1 MFRKILGNF
10 GVRLIS
16 AIVNLMIAIVVSQYL
31 GASGKGEQSLVLTM
45 IAIVTIFDNMV
56 GGASIVFLTNK
67 LRIRELFVASYVW
80 TLLVS
85 VLSYIVLV
93 FVELVPD
100 KFILSVVILSTISS
114 IVSIHSSVLLGKE
127 NLKSFNLLSFL
138 VPLLS
143 LVTLLL
149 QFTLNWNR
157 TAEAY
162 VYSLYL
168 AYGLTLVVSI
178 LLVMKHVKKDS
189 VFQLSNTWS
198 TFQSLF
204 YYGFQNQLAHIFQLL
219 SFRISY
225 FFLQRDCG
233 ETEVGIYSNA
243 VSVIESIWMI
253 STSISLWQY
262 AKISNS
268 TDVNYTKKITEQLTK
283 YGLLTAFVA
292 LLVLLLI
299 PAGFYAWL
307 YGKEFRGLNELMW
320 YLAPG
325 IWVFNYALI
334 IGHYFS
340 GHGKY
345 YVNAIA
351 SGIGLVVTCAS
362 AYYFIPT
369 LKIQGAALSASISY
383 FVTSLVVILYFRKEG
398 ANFVVFPSIRELKT
412 TIGQLKKHLS
422 KRT

>member
-1 MFRKILGNF
+1 MFSKILGNF

-16 AIVNLMIAIVVSQYL
+16 AIFNLMIAIVVSQYL
-31 GASGKGEQSLVLTM
+31 GANGKGEQSLVLTM

-67 LRIRELFVASYVW
+67 LRIRELFVASYIW
-80 TLLVS
+80 TLFVS

-114 IVSIHSSVLLGKE
+114 IFSIHSSILLGNE

-143 LVTLLL
+143 LGALLF
-149 QFTLNWNR
+149 QFTLDWNQ
-157 TAEAY
+157 TVEAY
-162 VYSLYL
+162 VYSLYV
-168 AYGLTLVVSI
+168 AYGLTLIVSI

-189 VFQLSNTWS
+189 VFQLSNTWI
-198 TFQSLF
+198 TFKSLF
-204 YYGFQNQLAHIFQLL
+204 YFGFQNQLAHVFQLL

-225 FFLQRDCG
+225 FFLQRNCG
-233 ETEVGIYSNA
+233 EAEVGIYSNA

-253 STSISLWQY
+253 SSSISLWQY

-268 TDVNYTKKITEQLTK
+268 TDVNYTIKITEQLTK

-292 LLVLLLI
+292 LTVLLII
-299 PAGFYAWL
+299 PAEFYAWL
-307 YGKEFRGLNELMW
+307 FGKEFHSLNVLMW

-369 LKIQGAALSASISY
+369 LKIQGAAISASISY
-383 FVTSLVVILYFRKEG
+383 FVTSLVVILFFRKEG
-398 ANFVVFPSIRELKT
+398 ANFVVFPSIGELKLT
-412 TIGQLKKHLS
+412 FGQIKQYLT

>member
-1 MFRKILGNF
+1 
-10 GVRLIS
+10 
-16 AIVNLMIAIVVSQYL
+16 
-31 GASGKGEQSLVLTM
+31 
-45 IAIVTIFDNMV
+45 
-56 GGASIVFLTNK
+56 
-67 LRIRELFVASYVW
+67 
-80 TLLVS
+80 
-85 VLSYIVLV
+85 
-93 FVELVPD
+93 VELVPD
-100 KFILSVVILSTISS
+100 KFILSVVILSAISS

-138 VPLLS
+138 VPFIS
-143 LVTLLL
+143 LIALLL
-149 QFTLNWNR
+149 QFILNWNR

-162 VYSLYL
+162 VYALYA
-168 AYGLTLVVSI
+168 AYGITLLVSI
-178 LLVMKHVKKDS
+178 LFIMGHVKKDTA
-189 VFQLSNTWS
+189 FQFSNTWI
-198 TFQSLF
+198 TFKSLF
-204 YYGFQNQLAHIFQLL
+204 YYGFQNQLAHVFQLL

-233 ETEVGIYSNA
+233 EAEVGIYSNA

-268 TDVNYTKKITEQLTK
+268 TDVNYTKNITEQLTK

-292 LLVLLLI
+292 LTVLLFI
-299 PAGFYAWL
+299 PAEFYSWL
-307 YGKEFRGLNELMW
+307 FGKEFRGLNELMW

-351 SGIGLVVTCAS
+351 SGIGLIVTVIS
-362 AYYFIPT
+362 AYYLIPA
-369 LKIQGAALSASISY
+369 LKIEGAAISASISY
-383 FVTSLVVILYFRKEG
+383 FATSLVVLLYFRKEG
-398 ANFVVFPSIRELKT
+398 ANFVVFPSLGELKLT
-412 TIGQLKKHLS
+412 VGQLKQYIT

>member
-1 MFRKILGNF
+1 MVRKILGNF
-10 GVRLIS
+10 GVRLLS
-16 AIVNLMIAIVVSQYL
+16 AIMNLMIAIVVSQYI
-31 GASGKGEQSLVLTM
+31 GATGKGEQSLVLTM

-56 GGASIVFLTNK
+56 GGASIVYLTNK
-67 LRIRELFVASYVW
+67 LRIRELFFSAYLW
-80 TLLVS
+80 TILVS
-85 VLSYIVLV
+85 VACYFILLY
-93 FVELVPD
+93 VELVPA
-100 KFILSVVILSTISS
+100 KFILSVLILSAISS
-114 IVSIHSSVLLGKE
+114 IVSIQSSILLGKE

-138 VPLLS
+138 VPLLTLS
-143 LVTLLL
+143 ALLL

-162 VYSLYL
+162 VYALYL
-168 AYGLTLVVSI
+168 AYGVTLLISI
-178 LLVMKHVKKDS
+178 LLIAKHVRKDS
-189 VFQLSNTWS
+189 VFQLSSTWS
-198 TFQSLF
+198 TFKSLF
-204 YYGFQNQLAHIFQLL
+204 YYGFQNQLAHVFQLL

-225 FFLQRDCG
+225 FFLERDCG
-233 ETEVGIYSNA
+233 EAEVGIYSNA

-268 TDVNYTKKITEQLTK
+268 TDVNYTKNITEQLTK
-283 YGLLTAFVA
+283 YGLLTAFLA
-292 LLVLLLI
+292 LTVLLFI
-299 PAGFYAWL
+299 PSEFYSWL
-307 YGKEFRGLNELMW
+307 FGKEFHGLNELMF

-351 SGIGLVVTCAS
+351 SGIGLVITCLA

-369 LKIQGAALSASISY
+369 LKIQGAAITASLSY

-398 ANFVVFPSIRELKT
+398 ANFVVFPSIGELKST
-412 TIGQLKKHLS
+412 LGQLKQQLT
-422 KRT
+422 KRI

>member
-1 MFRKILGNF
+1 MVRKILGNF
-10 GVRLIS
+10 GVRLLS
-16 AIVNLMIAIVVSQYL
+16 AILNLMIAIVVSQYL
-31 GASGKGEQSLVLTM
+31 GATGKGEQSLVLTI

-56 GGASIVFLTNK
+56 GGASIVYLTNK
-67 LRIRELFVASYVW
+67 LRIRELFFTAYLW
-80 TLLVS
+80 TILVS
-85 VLSYIVLV
+85 LACYFILLYA
-93 FVELVPD
+93 ELVPS
-100 KFILSVVILSTISS
+100 KFILSVLILSAISS
-114 IVSIHSSVLLGKE
+114 IVSIHSSILLGKE

-138 VPLLS
+138 VPLLT
-143 LVTLLL
+143 LTTLLV
-149 QFTLNWNR
+149 QFMLNWNR

-162 VYSLYL
+162 VYALYT
-168 AYGLTLVVSI
+168 AYGVTFLISI
-178 LLVMKHVKKDS
+178 LLVTKHVRKDS
-189 VFQLSNTWS
+189 DFQLANTWT
-198 TFQSLF
+198 TFKSLF
-204 YYGFQNQLAHIFQLL
+204 FYGFQNQLAHVFQLL

-225 FFLQRDCG
+225 FFLERYCG
-233 ETEVGIYSNA
+233 EAEVGIYSNA

-268 TDVNYTKKITEQLTK
+268 TDFNYTKSITEQLTK

-292 LLVLLLI
+292 LIVLLFI
-299 PAGFYAWL
+299 PSSFYSWL
-307 YGKEFRGLNELMW
+307 FGKEFNGLNELMF

-351 SGIGLVVTCAS
+351 SGIGFVVTCIA
-362 AYYFIPT
+362 AYYFIPM
-369 LKIQGAALSASISY
+369 LKIQGAAITASISY

-398 ANFVVFPSIRELKT
+398 ANFVVFPSLRELKS
-412 TIGQLKKHLS
+412 IFWKLKQHLI
-422 KRT
+422 K

>member
-1 MFRKILGNF
+1 M
-10 GVRLIS
+10 
-16 AIVNLMIAIVVSQYL
+16 NLMIAIVVSQYL
-31 GASGKGEQSLVLTM
+31 GAAGKGEQSLVLTI

-56 GGASIVFLTNK
+56 GGASIVYLTNK
-67 LRIRELFVASYVW
+67 LRIRELFFAAYLW
-80 TLLVS
+80 TILVS
-85 VLSYIVLV
+85 LVCYFVLLY
-93 FVELVPD
+93 VELVQA
-100 KFILSVVILSTISS
+100 KFILSVLILSAISS
-114 IVSIHSSVLLGKE
+114 IVSIHSSILLGKE

-138 VPLLS
+138 VPLLTLIS
-143 LVTLLL
+143 LLV
-149 QFTLNWNR
+149 QFMLNWNR
-157 TAEAY
+157 SAEAY
-162 VYSLYL
+162 VHALYV
-168 AYGLTLVVSI
+168 AYGVTFLLSI
-178 LLVMKHVKKDS
+178 ALIAKHVGKDK
-189 VFQLSNTWS
+189 VFELSNTWT
-198 TFQSLF
+198 TFRSLF
-204 YYGFQNQLAHIFQLL
+204 FYGFQNQLAHVFQLL

-225 FFLQRDCG
+225 FFLERDCG
-233 ETEVGIYSNA
+233 EAEVGIYSNA

-268 TDVNYTKKITEQLTK
+268 TDVNYTKNITEQLTK

-292 LLVLLLI
+292 LTVLLCI
-299 PAGFYAWL
+299 PSVFYSWL
-307 YGKEFRGLNELMW
+307 FGKEFHGLNELMF

-345 YVNAIA
+345 YVNALASCIGFVITCIA
-351 SGIGLVVTCAS
+351 

-369 LKIQGAALSASISY
+369 LKIQGAAITASISY

-398 ANFVVFPSIRELKT
+398 ANFVVFPSIGELKST
-412 TIGQLKKHLS
+412 LGQLKQHLL

>member
-1 MFRKILGNF
+1 MVRKILGNF
-10 GVRLIS
+10 GVRLLS
-16 AIVNLMIAIVVSQYL
+16 AIVNLMIAVVVSQYL
-31 GASGKGEQSLVLTM
+31 GATGKGEQSLVLTI

-56 GGASIVFLTNK
+56 GGASIVYLANK
-67 LRIRELFVASYVW
+67 LRIRELFFAAYLW
-80 TLLVS
+80 TIMVS
-85 VLSYIVLV
+85 VVSYFILLY
-93 FVELVPD
+93 VELVPA
-100 KFILSVVILSTISS
+100 KFIVSVLILSAISS

-127 NLKSFNLLSFL
+127 NLKAFNLLSFL
-138 VPLLS
+138 VPVL
-143 LVTLLL
+143 TLTTLIV

-162 VYSLYL
+162 VYALYL
-168 AYGLTLVVSI
+168 SYGVTFLISI
-178 LLVMKHVKKDS
+178 LFIATHVRKDAD
-189 VFQLSNTWS
+189 FQLSNTWS
-198 TFQSLF
+198 TFKSLF
-204 YYGFQNQLAHIFQLL
+204 FYGFQNQLAHVFQLL

-225 FFLQRDCG
+225 FFLERDCG
-233 ETEVGIYSNA
+233 EAEVGIYSNA

-268 TDVNYTKKITEQLTK
+268 TDVNYTKNITEQLTK

-292 LLVLLLI
+292 LFVLLLI
-299 PAGFYAWL
+299 PSAFYSWL
-307 YGKEFRGLNELMW
+307 FGKEFHGLNELMF

-351 SGIGLVVTCAS
+351 SGIGFVITCIA

-369 LKIQGAALSASISY
+369 FKIQGAAITASLSY

-398 ANFVVFPSIRELKT
+398 ANFVVFPSFGELKST
-412 TIGQLKKHLS
+412 MGKLKQHFITRS
-422 KRT
+422 

>member
-100 KFILSVVILSTISS
+100 KFILSVVILCTISS

-162 VYSLYL
+162 VYSLYV

-189 VFQLSNTWS
+189 VFQLSNTWI

-219 SFRISY
+219 SFRMSY

-233 ETEVGIYSNA
+233 EAEVGIYSNA

-268 TDVNYTKKITEQLTK
+268 TDVSYTKNITEQLTK

-299 PAGFYAWL
+299 PAGFYTWL
-307 YGKEFRGLNELMW
+307 FGKEFRGLNELMW

-398 ANFVVFPSIRELKT
+398 ANFVVFPSISELKT
-412 TIGQLKKHLS
+412 TIGQLKQHLS

>member
-1 MFRKILGNF
+1 MVRKILGNF
-10 GVRLIS
+10 GVRLLS
-16 AIVNLMIAIVVSQYL
+16 AIVNLMIAVVVSQYL
-31 GASGKGEQSLVLTM
+31 GATGKGEQSLVLTI

-56 GGASIVFLTNK
+56 GGASIVYLANK
-67 LRIRELFVASYVW
+67 LRIRELFFAAYLWTITVSVASYFI
-80 TLLVS
+80 LR
-85 VLSYIVLV
+85 Y
-93 FVELVPD
+93 VELVPA
-100 KFILSVVILSTISS
+100 KFIVSVIILSAISS

-138 VPLLS
+138 VPVL
-143 LVTLLL
+143 TLTTLIV

-162 VYSLYL
+162 IYALYL
-168 AYGLTLVVSI
+168 SYGVTFLISI
-178 LLVMKHVKKDS
+178 LFIATHVRKDAD
-189 VFQLSNTWS
+189 FQLSKTWS
-198 TFQSLF
+198 TFKSLF
-204 YYGFQNQLAHIFQLL
+204 FYGFQNQLAHVFQLL

-225 FFLQRDCG
+225 FFLERDCG
-233 ETEVGIYSNA
+233 EAEVGIYSNA

-268 TDVNYTKKITEQLTK
+268 TDVNYTKNITEQLTK
-283 YGLLTAFVA
+283 YGLFTAFVA
-292 LLVLLLI
+292 LFVLLLI
-299 PAGFYAWL
+299 PSAFYSWL
-307 YGKEFRGLNELMW
+307 FGKEFHGLNELMF

-351 SGIGLVVTCAS
+351 SGIGFVVTCIA

-369 LKIQGAALSASISY
+369 FKIQGAAITASLSY

-398 ANFVVFPSIRELKT
+398 ANFVVFPSLGELKST
-412 TIGQLKKHLS
+412 VGKLKQHFITRS
-422 KRT
+422 

>member
-1 MFRKILGNF
+1 MVRKILGNF
-10 GVRLIS
+10 GVRLLS
-16 AIVNLMIAIVVSQYL
+16 AIMNLMIAIVVSQYI
-31 GASGKGEQSLVLTM
+31 GATGKGEQSLVLTM

-56 GGASIVFLTNK
+56 GGASIVYLTNK
-67 LRIRELFVASYVW
+67 LRIRELFFSAYLW
-80 TLLVS
+80 TILVS
-85 VLSYIVLV
+85 VACYCILLY
-93 FVELVPD
+93 VELVPT
-100 KFILSVVILSTISS
+100 KFILSVLILSAISS
-114 IVSIHSSVLLGKE
+114 IVSIHSSILLGKE

-138 VPLLS
+138 VPLLTLS
-143 LVTLLL
+143 ALLL

-162 VYSLYL
+162 VYALYL
-168 AYGLTLVVSI
+168 AYGVTLLISI
-178 LLVMKHVKKDS
+178 LLIANHVRKDS
-189 VFQLSNTWS
+189 VFQLSSTWS
-198 TFQSLF
+198 TFKSLF
-204 YYGFQNQLAHIFQLL
+204 YYGFQNQLAHVFQLL

-225 FFLQRDCG
+225 FFLERDCG
-233 ETEVGIYSNA
+233 EAEVGIYSNA

-268 TDVNYTKKITEQLTK
+268 TDVNYTKNITEQLTK
-283 YGLLTAFVA
+283 YGLLTAFLALTA
-292 LLVLLLI
+292 LLFI
-299 PAGFYAWL
+299 PSEFYSWL
-307 YGKEFRGLNELMW
+307 FGKEFHGLNELMF

-351 SGIGLVVTCAS
+351 SGIGLVVTCMA

-369 LKIQGAALSASISY
+369 LKIQGAAITASLSY

-398 ANFVVFPSIRELKT
+398 ANFVVFPSIGELKST
-412 TIGQLKKHLS
+412 LGQLKQQLT

>member
-1 MFRKILGNF
+1 MVRKILGNF
-10 GVRLIS
+10 GVRLLS
-16 AIVNLMIAIVVSQYL
+16 AIMNLMIAIVVSQYI
-31 GASGKGEQSLVLTM
+31 GATGKGEQSLVLTM

-56 GGASIVFLTNK
+56 GGASIVYLTNK
-67 LRIRELFVASYVW
+67 LRIRELFFSAYLW
-80 TLLVS
+80 TILVS
-85 VLSYIVLV
+85 VACYFILLY
-93 FVELVPD
+93 VELVPA
-100 KFILSVVILSTISS
+100 KFILSVLILSAISS
-114 IVSIHSSVLLGKE
+114 IVSIHSSILLGKE

-138 VPLLS
+138 VPLLTLS
-143 LVTLLL
+143 ALLL

-162 VYSLYL
+162 VYALYL
-168 AYGLTLVVSI
+168 AYGVTLLISI
-178 LLVMKHVKKDS
+178 LLIANHVRKDS
-189 VFQLSNTWS
+189 VFQLSSTWS
-198 TFQSLF
+198 TFKSLF
-204 YYGFQNQLAHIFQLL
+204 YYGFQNQLAHVFQLL

-225 FFLQRDCG
+225 FFLERDCG
-233 ETEVGIYSNA
+233 EAEVGIYSNA

-268 TDVNYTKKITEQLTK
+268 TDVNYTKNITEQLTK
-283 YGLLTAFVA
+283 YGLLTAFLA
-292 LLVLLLI
+292 LTVLLFI
-299 PAGFYAWL
+299 PSEFYSWL
-307 YGKEFRGLNELMW
+307 FGKEFHGLNELMF

-351 SGIGLVVTCAS
+351 SGIGLVITCLA

-369 LKIQGAALSASISY
+369 LKIQGAAITASLSY

-398 ANFVVFPSIRELKT
+398 ANFVVFPSIGELKST
-412 TIGQLKKHLS
+412 LGQLKQQLT
-422 KRT
+422 KRI

>member
-1 MFRKILGNF
+1 MVRKILGNF
-10 GVRLIS
+10 GVRLLS
-16 AIVNLMIAIVVSQYL
+16 AIMNLMIAIVVSQYI
-31 GASGKGEQSLVLTM
+31 GATGKGEQSLVLTM

-56 GGASIVFLTNK
+56 GGASIVYLTNK
-67 LRIRELFVASYVW
+67 LRIRELFFSAYLWTILVSVASYFI
-80 TLLVS
+80 LL
-85 VLSYIVLV
+85 Y
-93 FVELVPD
+93 VELVPT
-100 KFILSVVILSTISS
+100 KFILSVLVLSAISS
-114 IVSIHSSVLLGKE
+114 IVSIHSSILLGKE
-127 NLKSFNLLSFL
+127 NLKSFNFLSFL
-138 VPLLS
+138 VPLLTLS
-143 LVTLLL
+143 ALLL

-162 VYSLYL
+162 VYALYL
-168 AYGLTLVVSI
+168 AYGVTLLISI
-178 LLVMKHVKKDS
+178 LLIASHVRKDS
-189 VFQLSNTWS
+189 VFQLSSTWS
-198 TFQSLF
+198 TFKSLF
-204 YYGFQNQLAHIFQLL
+204 YYGFQNQLAHVFQLL

-225 FFLQRDCG
+225 FFLERDCG
-233 ETEVGIYSNA
+233 EAEVGIYSNA

-268 TDVNYTKKITEQLTK
+268 TDVNYTKNITEQLTK

-292 LLVLLLI
+292 LTVLLFI
-299 PAGFYAWL
+299 PSEFYSWL
-307 YGKEFRGLNELMW
+307 FGKEFHGLNELMF

-351 SGIGLVVTCAS
+351 SGIGLVITCLA

-369 LKIQGAALSASISY
+369 LKIQGAAITASLSY

-398 ANFVVFPSIRELKT
+398 ANFVVFPSIGELKST
-412 TIGQLKKHLS
+412 LGQLKQQLT

>member
-1 MFRKILGNF
+1 MVRKILGNF
-10 GVRLIS
+10 GVRLLS
-16 AIVNLMIAIVVSQYL
+16 AIMNLMIAIVVSQYI
-31 GASGKGEQSLVLTM
+31 GATGKGEQSLVLTM

-56 GGASIVFLTNK
+56 GGASIVYLTNK
-67 LRIRELFVASYVW
+67 LRIRELFFSAYLW
-80 TLLVS
+80 TILVS
-85 VLSYIVLV
+85 VACYCILLY
-93 FVELVPD
+93 VELVPT
-100 KFILSVVILSTISS
+100 KFILSVLILSAISS
-114 IVSIHSSVLLGKE
+114 IVSIHSSILLGKE

-138 VPLLS
+138 VPLLTLS
-143 LVTLLL
+143 ALLL

-162 VYSLYL
+162 VYALYL
-168 AYGLTLVVSI
+168 AYGVTLLISI
-178 LLVMKHVKKDS
+178 LLIANHVRKDS
-189 VFQLSNTWS
+189 VFQLSSTWS
-198 TFQSLF
+198 TFKSLF
-204 YYGFQNQLAHIFQLL
+204 YYGFQNQLAHVFQLL

-225 FFLQRDCG
+225 FFLERDCG
-233 ETEVGIYSNA
+233 EAEVGIYSNA

-268 TDVNYTKKITEQLTK
+268 TDVNYTKNITEQLTK
-283 YGLLTAFVA
+283 YGLLTALGA
-292 LLVLLLI
+292 LTVLLFI
-299 PAGFYAWL
+299 PSQFYSWL
-307 YGKEFRGLNELMW
+307 FGKEFHGLNELMF

-351 SGIGLVVTCAS
+351 SGIGLVVTCMA

-369 LKIQGAALSASISY
+369 LKIQGAAITASLSY

-398 ANFVVFPSIRELKT
+398 ANFVVFPSIGELKST
-412 TIGQLKKHLS
+412 LGQLKQQLT

>member
-1 MFRKILGNF
+1 MVRKILGNF
-10 GVRLIS
+10 GVRLLS
-16 AIVNLMIAIVVSQYL
+16 AIMNLMIAVVVSQYI
-31 GASGKGEQSLVLTM
+31 GATGKGEQSLVLTM

-56 GGASIVFLTNK
+56 GGASIVYLTNK
-67 LRIRELFVASYVW
+67 LRIRELFFAAYLW
-80 TLLVS
+80 TFLVS
-85 VLSYIVLV
+85 VVCYFILSHM
-93 FVELVPD
+93 ELVPA
-100 KFILSVVILSTISS
+100 KFIVSVLILSAISS
-114 IVSIHSSVLLGKE
+114 IVSIHSSILLGKE

-138 VPLLS
+138 VPLL
-143 LVTLLL
+143 TLSALFL
-149 QFTLNWNR
+149 QFALNWNR

-162 VYSLYL
+162 VYALYL
-168 AYGLTLVVSI
+168 SYGFTFLMSI
-178 LLVMKHVKKDS
+178 LLIAKHVRKDS
-189 VFQLSNTWS
+189 DFQLSNTWI
-198 TFQSLF
+198 TFKSLLF
-204 YYGFQNQLAHIFQLL
+204 YGFQNQLAHIFQLL

-225 FFLQRDCG
+225 FFLERYCG
-233 ETEVGIYSNA
+233 EAEVGIYSNA

-268 TDVNYTKKITEQLTK
+268 TDVNYTKNITEQLTK

-292 LLVLLLI
+292 LSALLFI
-299 PAGFYAWL
+299 PSEFYSWL
-307 YGKEFRGLNELMW
+307 FGKEFNGLNELMF

-351 SGIGLVVTCAS
+351 SGIGLIVTCMA

-369 LKIQGAALSASISY
+369 LKIQGAAITASLSY
-383 FVTSLVVILYFRKEG
+383 FVTSIVVILYFKKEG
-398 ANFVVFPSIRELKT
+398 ANFVVFPSIGELKLT
-412 TIGQLKKHLS
+412 FGQLKQHLT

>member
-1 MFRKILGNF
+1 MVRKILGNF

-16 AIVNLMIAIVVSQYL
+16 AIVNLMIAVVVSQYL

-56 GGASIVFLTNK
+56 GGASIVYLTNK
-67 LRIRELFVASYVW
+67 LRIRELFVASYLW
-80 TLLVS
+80 TLIVS
-85 VLSYIVLV
+85 VFSYIVLV
-93 FVELVPD
+93 LVELVPD

-138 VPLLS
+138 VPLIS
-143 LVTLLL
+143 LFALLL
-149 QFTLNWNR
+149 QFALNWNR
-157 TAEAY
+157 TADAY
-162 VYSLYL
+162 VYALYA
-168 AYGLTLVVSI
+168 AYGITLLVSI
-178 LLVMKHVKKDS
+178 LLIMGHVKKDTA
-189 VFQLSNTWS
+189 FQFSNTWRP
-198 TFQSLF
+198 FKSLF
-204 YYGFQNQLAHIFQLL
+204 YYGFQNQLAHVFQLL

-233 ETEVGIYSNA
+233 EAEVGIYSNA

-268 TDVNYTKKITEQLTK
+268 TDVNYTKTITQQLTK

-292 LLVLLLI
+292 LTVLLFI
-299 PAGFYAWL
+299 PADFYSWL
-307 YGKEFRGLNELMW
+307 FGKEFRGLNELMW
-320 YLAPG
+320 SLAPG

-351 SGIGLVVTCAS
+351 SGIGLIVTVIS
-362 AYYFIPT
+362 AFYLIPA
-369 LKIQGAALSASISY
+369 LHIQGAAISASISY
-383 FVTSLVVILYFRKEG
+383 FATSLVVLLYFRKEG
-398 ANFVVFPSIRELKT
+398 ANFVVFPSMGELKS
-412 TIGQLKKHLS
+412 TIGQLKQFLT

>member
-1 MFRKILGNF
+1 MVRKILGNF
-10 GVRLIS
+10 GVRLLS
-16 AIVNLMIAIVVSQYL
+16 AIVNLMIAVVVSQYL
-31 GASGKGEQSLVLTM
+31 GATGKGEQSLVLTI

-56 GGASIVFLTNK
+56 GGASIVYLANK
-67 LRIRELFVASYVW
+67 LRIRELFFAAYLW
-80 TLLVS
+80 TIMVS
-85 VLSYIVLV
+85 VVSYFILLY
-93 FVELVPD
+93 VELVPA
-100 KFILSVVILSTISS
+100 KFIVSVLILSAIYS

-138 VPLLS
+138 VPVL
-143 LVTLLL
+143 TLTTLIV

-162 VYSLYL
+162 VYALYL
-168 AYGLTLVVSI
+168 SYGVTFLISI
-178 LLVMKHVKKDS
+178 LFIATHVRKDAD
-189 VFQLSNTWS
+189 FQLSNTWS
-198 TFQSLF
+198 TFKSLF
-204 YYGFQNQLAHIFQLL
+204 FYGFQNQLAHVFQLL

-225 FFLQRDCG
+225 FFLERDCG
-233 ETEVGIYSNA
+233 EAEVGIYSNA

-268 TDVNYTKKITEQLTK
+268 TDVNYTKNITEQLTK

-292 LLVLLLI
+292 LFVLLLI
-299 PAGFYAWL
+299 PSAFYSWL
-307 YGKEFRGLNELMW
+307 FGKEFHGLNELMF

-351 SGIGLVVTCAS
+351 SGIGFVVTCIA

-369 LKIQGAALSASISY
+369 FKIQGAAITASLSY

-398 ANFVVFPSIRELKT
+398 ANFVVFPSFWELKST
-412 TIGQLKKHLS
+412 MGKLKQHFITRS
-422 KRT
+422 

>member
-1 MFRKILGNF
+1 MVRKILGNF
-10 GVRLIS
+10 GVRLLS

-56 GGASIVFLTNK
+56 GGASIVYLTNK
-67 LRIRELFVASYVW
+67 LRIRELFVASYLW
-80 TLLVS
+80 TLIVS
-85 VLSYIVLV
+85 VFSYIVLV
-93 FVELVPD
+93 LVELVPD

-138 VPLLS
+138 VPLIS
-143 LVTLLL
+143 LFALLL
-149 QFTLNWNR
+149 QFALNWNR
-157 TAEAY
+157 TADAY
-162 VYSLYL
+162 VYALYA
-168 AYGLTLVVSI
+168 AYGITLLVSI
-178 LLVMKHVKKDS
+178 LLIMGHVKKDTA
-189 VFQLSNTWS
+189 FQFSNTWR
-198 TFQSLF
+198 TFKSLF
-204 YYGFQNQLAHIFQLL
+204 YYGFQNQLAHVFQLL

-233 ETEVGIYSNA
+233 EAEVGIYSNA

-268 TDVNYTKKITEQLTK
+268 TDVDYTKTITQQLTK

-292 LLVLLLI
+292 LTVLLFI
-299 PAGFYAWL
+299 PADFYSWL
-307 YGKEFRGLNELMW
+307 FGKEFRGLNELMW
-320 YLAPG
+320 SLAPG

-351 SGIGLVVTCAS
+351 SGIGLIVTVIS
-362 AYYFIPT
+362 AFYLIPA
-369 LKIQGAALSASISY
+369 LHIQGAAISASISY
-383 FVTSLVVILYFRKEG
+383 FATSLVVLLYFRKEG
-398 ANFVVFPSIRELKT
+398 ANFVVFPSMGELKS
-412 TIGQLKKHLS
+412 TIGQLKQFLT

>member
-1 MFRKILGNF
+1 MVRKILGNF
-10 GVRLIS
+10 GVRLLS
-16 AIVNLMIAIVVSQYL
+16 AIVNLMIAIIVSQYL

-56 GGASIVFLTNK
+56 GGASIVYLTNK
-67 LRIRELFVASYVW
+67 LRIRELFVASYLW
-80 TLLVS
+80 TLIVS
-85 VLSYIVLV
+85 VFSYIVLV
-93 FVELVPD
+93 LVELVPD

-138 VPLLS
+138 VPLIS
-143 LVTLLL
+143 LFALLL
-149 QFTLNWNR
+149 QFALNWNR
-157 TAEAY
+157 TADAY
-162 VYSLYL
+162 VYALYA
-168 AYGLTLVVSI
+168 AYGITLLVSI
-178 LLVMKHVKKDS
+178 LLIMGHVKKDTA
-189 VFQLSNTWS
+189 FQFSNTWR
-198 TFQSLF
+198 TFKSLF
-204 YYGFQNQLAHIFQLL
+204 YYGFQNQLAHVFQLL

-233 ETEVGIYSNA
+233 EAEVGIYSNA

-268 TDVNYTKKITEQLTK
+268 TDVNYTKTITQQLTK

-292 LLVLLLI
+292 LTVLLFI
-299 PAGFYAWL
+299 PADFYSWL
-307 YGKEFRGLNELMW
+307 FGKEFRGLNELMW
-320 YLAPG
+320 SLAPG

-351 SGIGLVVTCAS
+351 SGIGLIVTVIS
-362 AYYFIPT
+362 AFYLIPA
-369 LKIQGAALSASISY
+369 LHIQGAAISASISY
-383 FVTSLVVILYFRKEG
+383 FATSLVVLLYFRKEG
-398 ANFVVFPSIRELKT
+398 ANFVVFPSMGELKS
-412 TIGQLKKHLS
+412 TIGQLKQFLT

>member
-1 MFRKILGNF
+1 
-10 GVRLIS
+10 
-16 AIVNLMIAIVVSQYL
+16 
-31 GASGKGEQSLVLTM
+31 
-45 IAIVTIFDNMV
+45 
-56 GGASIVFLTNK
+56 
-67 LRIRELFVASYVW
+67 
-80 TLLVS
+80 
-85 VLSYIVLV
+85 
-93 FVELVPD
+93 
-100 KFILSVVILSTISS
+100 
-114 IVSIHSSVLLGKE
+114 
-127 NLKSFNLLSFL
+127 
-138 VPLLS
+138 
-143 LVTLLL
+143 
-149 QFTLNWNR
+149 
-157 TAEAY
+157 
-162 VYSLYL
+162 
-168 AYGLTLVVSI
+168 
-178 LLVMKHVKKDS
+178 MKHVKKDS

>member
-85 VLSYIVLV
+85 VLSCIVLV
-93 FVELVPD
+93 FVELVPN
-100 KFILSVVILSTISS
+100 KFILSVVILSAISS

-162 VYSLYL
+162 VYSLYV

-233 ETEVGIYSNA
+233 EAEVGIYSNA

-268 TDVNYTKKITEQLTK
+268 TDVSYTKNITEQLTK

-292 LLVLLLI
+292 LLVLLFI
-299 PAGFYAWL
+299 PAEFYAWL
-307 YGKEFRGLNELMW
+307 FGKEFRGLNELMW

-398 ANFVVFPSIRELKT
+398 ANFVVFPSISELKT
-412 TIGQLKKHLS
+412 TIGQLKRHLF

>member
-1 MFRKILGNF
+1 MVRKILGNF
-10 GVRLIS
+10 GVRLLS
-16 AIVNLMIAIVVSQYL
+16 AIMNLMIAIVVSQYL
-31 GASGKGEQSLVLTM
+31 GATGKGEQSLVLTM

-56 GGASIVFLTNK
+56 GGASIVYLTNK
-67 LRIRELFVASYVW
+67 LRIRELFFTAYLW
-80 TLLVS
+80 TFIVS
-85 VLSYIVLV
+85 VICYFVLLYV
-93 FVELVPD
+93 DLVPT
-100 KFILSVVILSTISS
+100 KFILSVLILSAISS
-114 IVSIHSSVLLGKE
+114 IVSIHSSILLGKE

-138 VPLLS
+138 VPLLTLS
-143 LVTLLL
+143 ALLV
-149 QFTLNWNR
+149 QFTLNWNQ

-162 VYSLYL
+162 VYALYV
-168 AYGLTLVVSI
+168 AYGVTFLISI
-178 LLVMKHVKKDS
+178 LLITKHVKKDS
-189 VFQLSNTWS
+189 VFQLSNTWT
-198 TFQSLF
+198 TFKSLF
-204 YYGFQNQLAHIFQLL
+204 FFGFQNQLAHVFQLL

-225 FFLQRDCG
+225 FFLERDCG
-233 ETEVGIYSNA
+233 EAEVGIYSNA

-268 TDVNYTKKITEQLTK
+268 TDVNYTKNITEQLTK

-292 LLVLLLI
+292 LTVLLFI
-299 PAGFYAWL
+299 PSEFYSWL
-307 YGKEFRGLNELMW
+307 FGKEFHGLNELMF

-351 SGIGLVVTCAS
+351 SGIGLVVTCLA

-369 LKIQGAALSASISY
+369 LKIQGAAITASLSY

-398 ANFVVFPSIRELKT
+398 ANFVVFPSIGELKST
-412 TIGQLKKHLS
+412 LGQLKQHLT

>member
-1 MFRKILGNF
+1 MVRKILGNF
-10 GVRLIS
+10 GIRLIS
-16 AIVNLMIAIVVSQYL
+16 AIVNLMIAIFVSQYL

-56 GGASIVFLTNK
+56 GGASIVYLTNK
-67 LRIRELFVASYVW
+67 LRMRELFVASYLW
-80 TLLVS
+80 TFFVS
-85 VLSYIVLV
+85 VFSYIVLV
-93 FVELVPD
+93 FVELVPE
-100 KFILSVVILSTISS
+100 KFIVSVVILSAVSS
-114 IVSIHSSVLLGKE
+114 IVSIHSSVLIGKE
-127 NLKSFNLLSFL
+127 NFKSFNLLSFL
-138 VPLLS
+138 VPLIS
-143 LVTLLL
+143 LITLLL

-162 VYSLYL
+162 VYALYT
-168 AYGLTLVVSI
+168 AYGITLLVSI
-178 LLVMKHVKKDS
+178 LLITGHVKKDTT
-189 VFQLSNTWS
+189 FQFSNTWI
-198 TFQSLF
+198 TFKSLF
-204 YYGFQNQLAHIFQLL
+204 YYGFQNQLAHVFQLL

-233 ETEVGIYSNA
+233 EAEVGIYSNA

-292 LLVLLLI
+292 LTVLLFI
-299 PAGFYAWL
+299 PSEFYSWL
-307 YGKEFRGLNELMW
+307 FGKEFRGLNELMW
-320 YLAPG
+320 SLAPG

-351 SGIGLVVTCAS
+351 SGIGFIVTVIS
-362 AYYFIPT
+362 AFYLIPA
-369 LKIQGAALSASISY
+369 LHIQGAAISASISY
-383 FVTSLVVILYFRKEG
+383 FFTSLIVILYFRKEG
-398 ANFVVFPSIRELKT
+398 ANFVVFPSIGELKLT
-412 TIGQLKKHLS
+412 VGHLKQYLT

>member
-56 GGASIVFLTNK
+56 GGASIVYLTNK
-67 LRIRELFVASYVW
+67 LRIRELFVASYIW
-80 TLLVS
+80 TIIVS
-85 VLSYIVLV
+85 AVSYIILV
-93 FVELVPD
+93 VTDLVPE
-100 KFILSVVILSTISS
+100 KFILSVVILSALSS
-114 IVSIHSSVLLGKE
+114 FVSIHSSILLGKE
-127 NLKSFNLLSFL
+127 NLKSFNILSFL
-138 VPLLS
+138 VPLIS
-143 LVTLLL
+143 LVALLV
-149 QFTLNWNR
+149 QFILNWNR
-157 TAEAY
+157 SAEAY
-162 VYSLYL
+162 VYSLDV
-168 AYGLTLVVSI
+168 AYGITLIVSFLLI
-178 LLVMKHVKKDS
+178 LGHVKKDM
-189 VFQLSNTWS
+189 VFDFHNTWS
-198 TFQSLF
+198 TFKSLF
-204 YYGFQNQLAHIFQLL
+204 YFGFQNQLAHVFQLL
-219 SFRISY
+219 SFRMSY
-225 FFLQRDCG
+225 FFLERDCG
-233 ETEVGIYSNA
+233 AAEVGIYSNA

-268 TDVNYTKKITEQLTK
+268 TDVSYTKNITEQLTK
-283 YGLLTAFVA
+283 YGLLTAFLA

-307 YGKEFRGLNELMW
+307 FGKEFRGLNELMW

-351 SGIGLVVTCAS
+351 SAVGLVATCVS
-362 AYYFIPT
+362 AYYLIPAF
-369 LKIQGAALSASISY
+369 KIQGAAISASASY

-398 ANFVVFPSIRELKT
+398 ANFVVFPSFSELRT
-412 TIGQLKKHLS
+412 TIGQLKNQLI
-422 KRT
+422 KRA

>member
-1 MFRKILGNF
+1 MLRKILGNF

-16 AIVNLMIAIVVSQYL
+16 AVVNLMIAVVVSQYL

-56 GGASIVFLTNK
+56 GGASIVYLTNK
-67 LRIRELFVASYVW
+67 LRIRELFVVSYIWTLIISVISYV
-80 TLLVS
+80 
-85 VLSYIVLV
+85 VLV
-93 FVELVPD
+93 FADLVPD
-100 KFILSVVILSTISS
+100 RFIISVVILSAVSS
-114 IVSIHSSVLLGKE
+114 IVSIHSSILLGKE

-138 VPLLS
+138 VPFIS
-143 LVTLLL
+143 LVVLLI
-149 QFTLNWNR
+149 QFILNWNR
-157 TAEAY
+157 TADAY
-162 VYSLYL
+162 VYSLYV
-168 AYGLTLVVSI
+168 AYGITLFVSVLLI
-178 LLVMKHVKKDS
+178 LGQVKKDIAFE
-189 VFQLSNTWS
+189 VSNTWG
-198 TFQSLF
+198 TFKSLF
-204 YYGFQNQLAHIFQLL
+204 YFGFQNQLAHVFQLL

-225 FFLQRDCG
+225 FFLERDCG
-233 ETEVGIYSNA
+233 AAEVGIYSNA

-268 TDVNYTKKITEQLTK
+268 TDVNYTKNITEQLTK

-307 YGKEFRGLNELMW
+307 FGKEFRGLNELMW

-351 SGIGLVVTCAS
+351 SAVGLVVTCVS
-362 AYYFIPT
+362 AYYLIPAF
-369 LKIQGAALSASISY
+369 KIQGAAISASASY

-398 ANFVVFPSIRELKT
+398 ANFVVFPSIGELKST
-412 TIGQLKKHLS
+412 LGQLKQHLT